1 MTGLK
6 RALSGDED
14 AEPKIRTGLD
24 QESVVANDHDVPP
37 NSPAGRKVSVL
48 GVEVVDRG
56 QWTGPLDFLMSMI
69 AYAVGLGRFFVV
81 ALVNF
86 YRF

>member
-1 MTGLK
+1 MTGKLK
-6 RALSGDED
+6 KALSGDED

-24 QESVVANDHDVPP
+24 PDAVVANDHDVPP

-56 QWTGPLDFLMSMI
+56 QWSGPLDFLMSMI
-69 AYAVGLGRFFVV
+69 AYAVGLGKYFVV
-81 ALVNF
+81 EFN
-86 YRF
+86 